1 MNGIINLNKP
11 KGPTSCQI
19 VNDIKHLLKI
29 KKIGHIG
36 TLDPEVTGLLPLCI
50 GKATK
55 IVEFISNFEKI
66 YTGMMRLGITT
77 DTQDATGRVLSVK
90 TAGVSDE
97 ELRDVLKEFTG
108 EIAQVPPM
116 YSAAKYKG
124 KRLYELARKG
134 ITVDVSPKRVMIHSL
149 DLVGRNSDLVQLKV
163 RCSRGTYIRTLF
175 HDIGERLG
183 CGAHMVELKRIKIG
197 SFDISDSL
205 TVSEIEELKRADKL
219 EEAFISIDQVLE
231 FLSCVHV
238 ALEHEKKVLNGMPVQ
253 KQDIKHISKD
263 FLSGNKI
270 LIKNQRGDL
279 LAIGEA
285 LVSSVDLP
293 EIGDNDPVFR
303 PKKILV

>member
-1 MNGIINLNKP
+1 MVG
-11 KGPTSCQI
+11 
-19 VNDIKHLLKI
+19 
-29 KKIGHIG
+29 
-36 TLDPEVTGLLPLCI
+36 
-50 GKATK
+50 
-55 IVEFISNFEKI
+55 
-66 YTGMMRLGITT
+66 
-77 DTQDATGRVLSVK
+77 ATGQQAATLIRAVPSNVC
-90 TAGVSDE
+90 TMD
-97 ELRDVLKEFTG
+97 TG
-108 EIAQVPPM
+108 FC
-116 YSAAKYKG
+116 K
-124 KRLYELARKG
+124 
-134 ITVDVSPKRVMIHSL
+134 
-149 DLVGRNSDLVQLKV
+149 QLN
-163 RCSRGTYIRTLF
+163 I
-175 HDIGERLG
+175 IE
-183 CGAHMVELKRIKIG
+183 G

-253 KQDIKHISKD
+253 KQDIRHISKD